1 MQGTG
6 SKDMI
11 QGYESACLQP
21 LGKAQNTPSPRGWTA
36 ILYGTSS
43 SLFTSTTCPPPRN
56 AKSAR
61 DTQAR
66 PRSERDLGGRIA
78 HRIGGESRRGLFPG
92 GEGRHHELVRHP
104 APALPATAPE
114 DSHRKRG
121 GGGGGVIRIR
131 LGSGRVGLDD
141 VGEREPGGA
150 VDREAVGLATAAAS
164 YHRAKEG

>member
-1 MQGTG
+1 VH
-6 SKDMI
+6 
-11 QGYESACLQP
+11 ACSRWGRHRTRHRHAGGRP
-21 LGKAQNTPSPRGWTA
+21 FCTAPPPHYSPRPPA
-36 ILYGTSS
+36 HRHGT
-43 SLFTSTTCPPPRN
+43 PNQQRN
-56 AKSAR
+56 
-61 DTQAR
+61 TQAR

-104 APALPATAPE
+104 APALPATATE

-121 GGGGGVIRIR
+121 GGGGGAIRIR

-164 YHRAKEG
+164 YHRAEKEG